1 MKFLASL
8 RFRIST
14 LFQRSQVNAEMEDE
28 LRSHIQHRAD
38 DLERS
43 GLSRAESERR
53 ARVEFGGYQRFKEEC
68 HEAAGGTLVESL
80 LQDLRFALR
89 LLRKS
94 PAFTAVA
101 VVTLALGIGAN
112 AVVFSVLNALILRP
126 LNVPHSQDL
135 FMVERGQGKSNTPQQ
150 SYPDYLDL
158 RDRNR
163 SFDGLM
169 AYEIAPASLNITG
182 NASSIWLY
190 EASGN
195 YFDVLGVQPYLGRF
209 FHGSDEHGVNNAPYI
224 VLSYAY
230 WQGHFQSDPAVV
242 GRTVRLNK
250 YPYTILGVAPPN
262 FRGSELF
269 YAPDLWAP
277 MANQQQI
284 EGWND
289 LDSRGARGMWL
300 VGRLKAGKTP
310 AQATA
315 DLSSIAL
322 TLARAYP
329 KDDDGIRF
337 SLARPGLLGDALGG
351 PVRAFVTALML
362 LAGLILLAACANL
375 GSLFAARA
383 ADRSKEV
390 ALRLALGSSRG
401 RILRQL
407 LTEAVLVSLAGGALG
422 LLGSVVLLRWLST
435 WQPVPNI
442 PINVAVNPDAWTYLV
457 ALLLALVSG
466 FLFGMVPVRQ
476 VFKADPY
483 QIIKA
488 SAAGASAARRLT
500 LRDLLLA
507 GQITV
512 CAVLVT
518 ASLVALRGLVRSLHS
533 NFGFQPQGAMQ
544 VGTDLDMA
552 RYTGDQVP
560 VMQRRMLDAVAN
572 IPGVT
577 AAGYADRVP
586 LNLGWGDSV
595 VFTDSTK
602 DYRLS
607 NGIADAMRY
616 QVSPG
621 YFEAA
626 ATALLSGRTF
636 TWQDDKNAP
645 HVAVVNQEFARK
657 VFGSIPKAAG
667 GYFKIWAGNR
677 VQVVGIV
684 EDGKYRTLAED
695 PQPAMFL
702 PILQSPS
709 SATWLVV
716 RSNRDPRELTPALER
731 TLHSLDAGLPFTLNT
746 WTKALDT
753 ALFAPRAATAALG
766 VLGGMGAMLAITGI
780 FGMAAYSVSKRLREL
795 GIRIALGAQRKEV
808 LQAALGRAFK
818 LLAFGSTAGLLLG
831 ILATR
836 VLAFIVYQAS
846 PRDPLVL
853 GGVVLAMLLLGL
865 LATWIPA
872 QRALSV
878 DPLILLR
885 EE

>member
-1 MKFLASL
+1 MKLLASL
-8 RFRIST
+8 RLSISS
-14 LFQRSQVNAEMEDE
+14 LLQRSQVNAEIEDE

-38 DLERS
+38 DLEHS
-43 GLSRAESERR
+43 GLSRVEAERR
-53 ARVEFGGYQRFKEEC
+53 ARIEFGGYQGFKEEC
-68 HEAAGGTLVESL
+68 HKAAGGTLVESL
-80 LQDLRFALR
+80 LQDLRYALR

-135 FMVERGQGKSNTPQQ
+135 LMVEREVRKENTPQQ

-163 SFDGLM
+163 SFDGLI
-169 AYEIAPASLNITG
+169 AYTLLPASLNITG

-190 EASGN
+190 EATGN

-209 FHGSDEHGVNNAPYI
+209 FHGSDEHCVNSAAYI

-230 WQGHFQSDPAVV
+230 WQSHFQGDPGVV
-242 GRTVRLNK
+242 GHKVQLNK
-250 YPYTILGVAPPN
+250 YPYTVLGIAPPN

-269 YAPDLWAP
+269 FAPDLWVP
-277 MANQQQI
+277 LVNQQLG
-284 EGWND
+284 GWD
-289 LDSRGARGMWL
+289 LDSRAARNLWL
-300 VGRLKAGKTP
+300 VGRLKAGTTP

-315 DLSSIAL
+315 ELSPIAS
-322 TLARAYP
+322 TLATAYP
-329 KDDDGIRF
+329 QEDDGIRF
-337 SLARPGLLGDALGG
+337 HLARPGLLGDALGG
-351 PVRAFVTALML
+351 PVRAFVAALML

-390 ALRLALGSSRG
+390 ALRLALGSSRR
-401 RILRQL
+401 RIVRQL

-422 LLGSVVLLRWLST
+422 LFGGVALLRWLST

-442 PINVAVNPDAWTYLV
+442 PINVTVNPDAWTYLV

-466 FLFGMVPVRQ
+466 LLFGMVPVRQ

-483 QIIKA
+483 HVIKA
-488 SAAGASAARRLT
+488 SAAGASATRRLT

-518 ASLVALRGLVRSLHS
+518 ASLVAVRGLVRSLHS
-533 NFGFQPQGAMQ
+533 NFGFQPQNAWQ

-552 RYTGDQVP
+552 RYSGDQVP
-560 VMQRRMLDAVAN
+560 VMQRRMLEAVAG

-577 AAGYADRVP
+577 AAGYADRLP
-586 LNLGWGDSV
+586 LNLGASDSV
-595 VFTDSTK
+595 VYTDSTT

-626 ATALLSGRTF
+626 ATTLLSGRTF
-636 TWQDDKNAP
+636 TWHDDKNAP
-645 HVAVVNQEFARK
+645 HVAVVNQEFARR
-657 VFGSIPKAAG
+657 VFGSIPKAVG
-667 GYFKIWAGNR
+667 GYFKIWDGAR

-684 EDGKYRTLAED
+684 ENGKYFTLAESQ
-695 PQPAMFL
+695 QPAMFL

-709 SATWLVV
+709 SATWVVV
-716 RSNRDPRELTPALER
+716 RSNRDPQELTAALQR
-731 TLHSLDAGLPFTLNT
+731 TLHTLDAGLPFTITT

-766 VLGGMGAMLAITGI
+766 VLGGMGALLAITGI

-808 LQAALGRAFK
+808 LQAALGRALK
-818 LLAFGSTAGLLLG
+818 LLALGSAAGLVLG
-831 ILATR
+831 TLATR
-836 VLAFIVYQAS
+836 VLAFIVYQAT

-853 GGVVLAMLLLGL
+853 GGCVLAMLLLGL
-865 LATWIPA
+865 TATWIPA

-878 DPLILLR
+878 DPLRLLR